1 MPLILLS
8 AAWVVG
14 IFLGARFDLS
24 LALLSA
30 SLVPLLFLWL
40 LKKHRKM
47 IIVSSLSLIALF
59 TASWY
64 AYQSLNVTDAADL
77 SFYNDRGRA
86 EIRGVVARDPEISDR
101 ATRLYFA
108 ASEIL
113 IEGQWRAVGGN
124 ALLFVPRTATY
135 QYGDRLHASGELVT
149 PPPLDGFDYRG
160 YLAHQGIRS
169 TMLYPEVEIEAR
181 GAGFRPLAWI
191 YELRA
196 SLAQTLAR
204 VLPEPQAS
212 LAQGIIL
219 GIRENIPP
227 AVKDDFVRTGT
238 AHLLAISGLH
248 LGIVAGVVLSLGIWL
263 FGRRYYLYVWLTLAA
278 IWLYALLTGMHPP
291 VIRGA
296 IMASLFLTAE
306 LLGRQRSAMTA
317 LMFAAAIMV
326 GISPYILGD
335 AAFQMSFLAMAGLVF
350 LFPPL
355 RSLGR
360 KVVKAVIGAEGAA
373 ATAAN
378 FASDSLSVTM
388 AAVIAVWP
396 AVAYYFG
403 IISFAGPLATFL
415 LLPALPMI
423 ILVGAVAGIAGLI
436 FLAAGQVI
444 GWLAWP
450 FLAYMLSVSSWLAAS
465 PFAFIEVAPPAPVGL
480 WLYYAGLTA
489 IVILGRQI
497 KAGGIPKVTAGLR
510 AGASRSMS
518 LVNQRSGKWVVPSLA
533 TMAVL
538 VWFIAITMP
547 DDRLHVSFLDV
558 GQGDAILIQQGTQ
571 QVLVD
576 GGPSPQQVNVELG
589 RQMPFWDRTIEL
601 VVLTHPDQD
610 HLAGLVEVLQRF
622 RVAKV
627 LTPNL
632 DSDSAL
638 YGEWQR
644 LIEERNIDK
653 TTACAGQQ
661 MALAGA
667 TLTVL
672 HPPDNAWCNA
682 DEDIGDDNSTVLLLK
697 MGRVSFLL
705 TADIGQEAES
715 YLVTRRAACR
725 SAVLKVAHHG
735 SATSTTQEFLDTV
748 SPQIAVISVGTENKF
763 GHPSP
768 EVVARLEQK
777 LGAGNIC
784 RTDRHGTVTF
794 TTDGEKLWLSTAR

>member
-1 MPLILLS
+1 
-8 AAWVVG
+8 
-14 IFLGARFDLS
+14 
-24 LALLSA
+24 
-30 SLVPLLFLWL
+30 
-40 LKKHRKM
+40 
-47 IIVSSLSLIALF
+47 
-59 TASWY
+59 
-64 AYQSLNVTDAADL
+64 
-77 SFYNDRGRA
+77 
-86 EIRGVVARDPEISDR
+86 
-101 ATRLYFA
+101 
-108 ASEIL
+108 
-113 IEGQWRAVGGN
+113 
-124 ALLFVPRTATY
+124 
-135 QYGDRLHASGELVT
+135 
-149 PPPLDGFDYRG
+149 
-160 YLAHQGIRS
+160 
-169 TMLYPEVEIEAR
+169 
-181 GAGFRPLAWI
+181 
-191 YELRA
+191 
-196 SLAQTLAR
+196 
-204 VLPEPQAS
+204 
-212 LAQGIIL
+212 
-219 GIRENIPP
+219 
-227 AVKDDFVRTGT
+227 
-238 AHLLAISGLH
+238 
-248 LGIVAGVVLSLGIWL
+248 
-263 FGRRYYLYVWLTLAA
+263 
-278 IWLYALLTGMHPP
+278 
-291 VIRGA
+291 
-296 IMASLFLTAE
+296 
-306 LLGRQRSAMTA
+306 
-317 LMFAAAIMV
+317 
-326 GISPYILGD
+326 
-335 AAFQMSFLAMAGLVF
+335 
-350 LFPPL
+350 
-355 RSLGR
+355 
-360 KVVKAVIGAEGAA
+360 
-373 ATAAN
+373 
-378 FASDSLSVTM
+378 
-388 AAVIAVWP
+388 
-396 AVAYYFG
+396 
-403 IISFAGPLATFL
+403 
-415 LLPALPMI
+415 
-423 ILVGAVAGIAGLI
+423 
-436 FLAAGQVI
+436 
-444 GWLAWP
+444 
-450 FLAYMLSVSSWLAAS
+450 
-465 PFAFIEVAPPAPVGL
+465 
-480 WLYYAGLTA
+480 
-489 IVILGRQI
+489 
-497 KAGGIPKVTAGLR
+497 
-510 AGASRSMS
+510 MS
-518 LVNQRSGKWVVPSLA
+518 LVNQRSGKWVMPSLA

-538 VWFIAITMP
+538 VWFIAIIMP

-653 TTACAGQQ
+653 TAACAGQQ

-725 SAVLKVAHHG
+725 STVLKVAHHG